1 MPELGHAP
9 VSEAISRPPHTLS
22 PALRVEEALARFTG
36 RPGYPVVN
44 EQGGLLG
51 YCGVAELYGC
61 WPAGPRPRRESG
73 TFMRRDPPVLAE
85 DRSMAEA
92 AVLLRRREE
101 VLVVTAA
108 DGSGK
113 VIGVLTRLDLLRSLF
128 TFIRRNDPTRSTMLS
143 GSVAT

>member
-1 MPELGHAP
+1 M
-9 VSEAISRPPHTLS
+9 
-22 PALRVEEALARFTG
+22 LRCRRRSHG
-36 RPGYPVVN
+36 RPTRCRRRSGWKKRSPGLPAGPGIPSWTN
-44 EQGGLLG
+44 KGGLLG
-51 YCGVAELYGC
+51 YCGVAELYGALAGR
-61 WPAGPRPRRESG
+61 PAPEMRVGDI
-73 TFMRRDPPVLAE
+73 MRRDPPVLAE

-128 TFIRRNDPTRSTMLS
+128 TFIRRNNPTRSTMLS